1 VKKRHYGTSVLCPL
15 QNTATEKGKILI
27 CGGSP
32 SSVDPATNTAE
43 IAEPSGTY
51 GLTRR
56 SIKSMTY
63 ARKHIGPVIL
73 PTGQIVIFGGNKQ
86 TNTLPVNAP
95 EMFDPASETWTVL
108 PSAKVPRQYHS
119 VALLLQDGRVW
130 TAGTTLNFDTKELRT
145 EIFSPG
151 YVSETRPSI
160 SGSISG
166 GLYGGTITIPTPDAA
181 KITKVSLVKA
191 SSTTHH
197 YNTDQRLIWLQKT
210 SSNASSITV
219 KSPINSK
226 IAPPGYYLIHI
237 LNSAGVPSKGKFI
250 KISA

>member
-1 VKKRHYGTSVLCPL
+1 
-15 QNTATEKGKILI
+15 
-27 CGGSP
+27 
-32 SSVDPATNTAE
+32 
-43 IAEPSGTY
+43 
-51 GLTRR
+51 
-56 SIKSMTY
+56 
-63 ARKHIGPVIL
+63 
-73 PTGQIVIFGGNKQ
+73 
-86 TNTLPVNAP
+86 
-95 EMFDPASETWTVL
+95 
-108 PSAKVPRQYHS
+108 
-119 VALLLQDGRVW
+119 
-130 TAGTTLNFDTKELRT
+130 LRT
-145 EIFSPG
+145 EVFSPG

-250 KISA
+250 KIRA